1 MQDPRELM
9 QLVEPDGPPDEVTEL
24 RMKIEDYER
33 WFRTL
38 DSQISVLERE
48 QRKLD
53 SLVAHTDA
61 AMLLLDSGLRIVWA
75 NDVFRKQFGAG
86 GAKEQ
91 DPLGLSCNQA
101 LCRKSESPC
110 QRCPV
115 AKLLKTHKVSHH
127 ELSLPLGG
135 RIRPVYATVTPV
147 FFPDGGVEQ
156 AMVMLQDLSALAVL
170 RQSDAALRG
179 SEQRFRSI
187 FEQAGAGMITHKA
200 DGTFLRVSSTFCT
213 MLGYTESE
221 LLRKKV
227 TDLIATQ
234 DLPGVESG
242 LNEARAGL
250 RSVIELE
257 YRYIRRDG
265 TAVWC
270 QVTAVWQFDEQQKP
284 TYSVALVQDISER
297 KRAEQD
303 LAQSQKRYQALVHSI
318 DGIVW
323 EADPRA
329 FRFLFVSRQAERILG
344 FPVERW
350 LTQPRFWR
358 NQIHPEDLA
367 RVRGALSNA
376 VKQKR
381 GHEVEYR
388 MIASD
393 GHTVWIRDTV
403 SLIVEN
409 RKVAKLRG
417 LMVDI
422 TDKKASEEAL
432 RRSEEQLRQSQKMEA
447 IGRLAGGIAHDF
459 NNLLTAITGYG
470 DLLLRGLG
478 KKNRLRRAA
487 MEISKAAQ
495 RAADLTGQLL
505 AFSRQ
510 QVLQPQIIDLNAVV
524 TDMEMMIQRVIGE
537 HIKLV
542 TRLEPNL
549 GAVKADPGQM
559 HQVLLNLMVNAR
571 DAMPKGGE
579 AVIETGVLK
588 LDKNYADGHRGVEP
602 GSYIKLSVT
611 DTGTGIDEETKRRL
625 FEPFFTTKEQGK
637 GTGLGLSTVYG
648 IVKQS
653 GGHITV
659 DSEVGKGSTFSIFL
673 PWAEKEVAEPLNK
686 KSDEIPESSPGTERI
701 LLVEDDESV
710 RELASEILQMNGY
723 EVIEASNGVE
733 ALAIFDAQET
743 PVDLIVTDLIMPQM
757 GGRDLAKEI
766 APKSPDLKVLFLSGY
781 TDSTALQQGMLEP
794 GSFFLPKPF
803 TPAQLAHKVRQALD
817 S

>member
-1 MQDPRELM
+1 MQVAEPAGPR
-9 QLVEPDGPPDEVTEL
+9 DEVAGL
-24 RMKIEDYER
+24 RTKIEDYER

-38 DSQISVLERE
+38 DGQICTLERE
-48 QRKLD
+48 QQKLD
-53 SLVAHTDA
+53 SLVKHADFGMA
-61 AMLLLDSGLRIVWA
+61 LLDSGLRVVWS
-75 NDVFRKQFGAG
+75 NTVFRKQLQSTGP
-86 GAKEQ
+86 KPQ

-101 LCRKSESPC
+101 ICRKGNATC
-110 QRCPV
+110 KKCPV
-115 AKLLKTHKVSHH
+115 ARVFKNGKVAHH
-127 ELSLPLGG
+127 ELNLVMGE
-135 RIRPVYATVTPV
+135 RIRPVYATATPV
-147 FFPDGGVEQ
+147 NFPDGSVEQ
-156 AMVMLQDLSALAVL
+156 VMVMLQDLSGLAVL
-170 RQSDAALRG
+170 RQSEEALRG

-200 DGTFLRVSSTFCT
+200 DGTFLRVSPTFCT

-227 TDLIATQ
+227 TDLIHQ
-234 DLPGVESG
+234 DDMPEVITA

-250 RSVIELE
+250 RSVLEME
-257 YRYIRRDG
+257 YRYIRRDD
-265 TAVWC
+265 TPVWC
-270 QVTAVWQFDEQQKP
+270 QVTAVWQMDEQKHP
-284 TYSVALVQDISER
+284 SYSVALVQDISER

-303 LAQSQKRYQALVHSI
+303 LAQSQRRYQALVHSI

-344 FPVERW
+344 YPVERW

-358 NQIHPEDLA
+358 NQIHPEDLE

-388 MIASD
+388 MIASG

-422 TDKKASEEAL
+422 TEKKTAEEAL

-470 DLLLRGLG
+470 DLLLKGLG
-478 KKNRLRRAA
+478 KKNKLRREA

-510 QVLQPQIIDLNAVV
+510 QVLRPQIIDLNAIVV
-524 TDMEMMIQRVIGE
+524 DMEMMLRRVIGE
-537 HIKLV
+537 HIQLV
-542 TRLEPNL
+542 TRLDSDL

-559 HQVLLNLMVNAR
+559 HQVLLNLVVNAR

-579 AVIETGVLK
+579 VGIETAVVE
-588 LDKNYADGHRGVEP
+588 LDQRYAERHPGVEP
-602 GSYIKLSVT
+602 GAYVKLSVS
-611 DTGTGIDEETKRRL
+611 DNGAGIDEETKRRL

-648 IVKQS
+648 IVRQS
-653 GGHITV
+653 GGHISIDSTV
-659 DSEVGKGSTFSIFL
+659 GEGSTFQIYL
-673 PWAEKEVAEPLNK
+673 PWAEKKEVEPLDTTK
-686 KSDEIPESSPGTERI
+686 EAIPDSSPGTERI

-723 EVIEASNGVE
+723 DVVEACNGVE
-733 ALAIFDAQET
+733 ALSVFEEQES
-743 PVDLIVTDLIMPQM
+743 PIEIVVTDLIMPQM
-757 GGRDLAKEI
+757 GGRELAENLVQQSADI
-766 APKSPDLKVLFLSGY
+766 KVLFLSGY
-781 TDSTALQQGMLEP
+781 TDSAVLRQGLLDP
-794 GSFFLPKPF
+794 GSFFLQKPF
-803 TPAQLAHKVRQALD
+803 TPAQLAYKVRQALD

>member
-9 QLVEPDGPPDEVTEL
+9 QLVEPTGPRDEVADL
-24 RMKIEDYER
+24 RTKIEDYER

-38 DSQISVLERE
+38 DSQICALERE

-53 SLVAHTDA
+53 AVVKHTDA
-61 AMLLLDSGLRIVWA
+61 GMVLLDGGLRVVWA
-75 NDVFRKQFGAG
+75 NEVFQKQLRASGA
-86 GAKEQ
+86 E
-91 DPLGLSCNQA
+91 DPDALGLSCNQA
-101 LCRKSESPC
+101 LCRKGGSTC
-110 QRCPV
+110 KKCPV
-115 AKLLKTHKVSHH
+115 AKTFKTGKMSHH
-127 ELSLPLGG
+127 ELSLVMGE
-135 RIRPVYATVTPV
+135 RIRPVYTTVTPV

-170 RQSDAALRG
+170 RQSEDALRG

-187 FEQAGAGMITHKA
+187 FEQAGAGMVTHKA

-227 TDLIATQ
+227 TDLIHSDDMPEVITAF
-234 DLPGVESG
+234 
-242 LNEARAGL
+242 NEARAGL
-250 RSVIELE
+250 RSVLELE
-257 YRYIRRDG
+257 HRYVRRDG
-265 TAVWC
+265 TSVWC
-270 QVTAVWQFDEQQKP
+270 QVTAVWQFDKEKHP

-303 LAQSQKRYQALVHSI
+303 LAQSQRRYQALVHSI

-344 FPVERW
+344 YPVERW

-388 MIASD
+388 MLASD
-393 GHTVWIRDTV
+393 GHAVWIRDTV

-409 RKVAKLRG
+409 QKVAKLRG

-422 TDKKASEEAL
+422 TEKKAAEEAL

-478 KKNRLRRAA
+478 KKNRLRREA

-510 QVLQPQIIDLNAVV
+510 QVLRPKIIDLNAVV
-524 TDMEMMIQRVIGE
+524 TDMEMMLRRVIGE
-537 HIKLV
+537 HIRLV
-542 TRLEPNL
+542 TRLDSNL

-559 HQVLLNLMVNAR
+559 HQVLLNLVVNAR
-571 DAMPKGGE
+571 DAMPDGGD
-579 AVIETGVLK
+579 AVIETAVVK
-588 LDKNYADGHRGVEP
+588 LSKSYADGHPGVEP
-602 GSYIKLSVT
+602 GAYVKLSVT

-653 GGHITV
+653 GGHISV
-659 DSEVGKGSTFSIFL
+659 DSMTGKGSRFEILL
-673 PWAEKEVAEPLNK
+673 PWAEKEKVEPLRTK
-686 KSDEIPESSPGTERI
+686 KDAIPELSPGTEKI
-701 LLVEDDESV
+701 LLVEDDDSV

-723 EVIEASNGVE
+723 EVVEASNGVE
-733 ALAIFDAQET
+733 AISVFEAQEK
-743 PVDLIVTDLIMPQM
+743 PVDLMVTDLVMPQM
-757 GGRDLAKEI
+757 GGRDLAKHVV
-766 APKSPDLKVLFLSGY
+766 PKNPNLKVLFLSGY
-781 TDSTALQQGMLEP
+781 TDSAVLRQGRLEP
-794 GSFFLPKPF
+794 GSFFLQKPF
-803 TPAQLAHKVRQALD
+803 TPAELAHKARQALD